1 MIKAGARLDVSSKE
15 KEPLFEIALEIGD
28 IDMLALIMKY

>member
-1 MIKAGARLDVSSKE
+1 MIKAGARLDVESTKKE
-15 KEPLFEIALEIGD
+15 SLFEIALEIND